1 MRIKEMNVIIK
12 DADVFRRIINC
23 LKDLITDSGEFILD
37 SRGISMQS
45 TDTSKV
51 VMIDILL
58 EQDAFG
64 KYELEDEKTELKLPL
79 NFVNFS
85 NILKLSKS
93 AQIGMVHKKDSDKV
107 TLKLTEHNNRK
118 VQFNMN
124 LATVDKEQLEVD
136 EIDYCVKVYVDVS
149 EFQKSIKDLSSF
161 GKKCKIAVNANE
173 LILSVVGDAGDGEIS
188 VSDIEIEYLETT
200 DENEEFSGVFNAKY
214 LNFFAKAGLS
224 NEIILKFANGV
235 PFCFEYQ
242 LEYGYVRFYL
252 SQMTVD
258 D

>member
-1 MRIKEMNVIIK
+1 MNIVLK
-12 DADVFRRIINC
+12 DADTFRRIINC
-23 LKDLITDSGEFILD
+23 LKDLITDSGEFIFD

-58 EQDAFG
+58 EQDAFN
-64 KYELEDEKTELKLPL
+64 KYELENEEELKLPL

-85 NILKLSKS
+85 DILKLSKS
-93 AQIGMVHKKDSDKV
+93 TQIGMVHKRGSDKV
-107 TLKLTEHNNRK
+107 TLKLTEHNNKK

-124 LATVDKEQLEVD
+124 LASVDKEQFEVD
-136 EIDYCVKVYVDVS
+136 EIDYNVKVYVDAS

-161 GKKCKIAVNANE
+161 GKKCKMAVNANE

-188 VSDIEIEYLETT
+188 VSDIEIEYSETT
-200 DENEEFSGVFNAKY
+200 DENEEFSGIFNAKY

-224 NEIILKFANGV
+224 NEIVLKFAKDV

-242 LEYGYVRFYL
+242 LEYGHVKFFL
-252 SQMTVD
+252 SEMSSD
-258 D
+258 